1 MTSDTLNSI
10 ADDADFST
18 SEKPQGYYVNDASN
32 TNPAAAAANGNNSA
46 SSSPPAMPPI
56 RNTATN
62 GSSFRHDKENI
73 YINDVAIPKKEFTQA
88 FGGTLEVGPR
98 EKTTEMIEYGNPVPA
113 GLGAFS
119 ASAMS
124 LGLVQMHAR
133 GVTGANT
140 LLGAFLT
147 TAGLIEVIVGVLCFI
162 VGNTWASCTFLMFGG
177 FWSSYAFLLMD
188 VGGIA
193 ASYATPH
200 EYAQSIALYFLP
212 WSIFSFGLWLCT
224 FKSTVALSAL
234 MFLVWLFVFLFTI
247 AQFIDSVRVFKAGGF
262 FAILAGVL
270 GFYNMQAGL
279 LDKSNAYFTFKPI
292 PLPNDY
298 NPAEEA

>member
-1 MTSDTLNSI
+1 MDPSNQG
-10 ADDADFST
+10 
-18 SEKPQGYYVNDASN
+18 EKPQGYYDQQNQHVV
-32 TNPAAAAANGNNSA
+32 
-46 SSSPPAMPPI
+46 SSSDEALPTLQ
-56 RNTATN
+56 NTATHA
-62 GSSFRHDKENI
+62 SSFRHDRDNI
-73 YINDVAIPKKEFTQA
+73 YINDVAIDKKEFTEA
-88 FGGTLEVGPR
+88 FGGTLELGPR
-98 EKTTEMIEYGNPVPA
+98 AKTTELIDYANPVPA

-133 GVTGANT
+133 GVTNANI
-140 LLGAFLT
+140 LLAAFLT

-162 VGNTWASCTFLMFGG
+162 VGNTWACCTFLMFGG
-177 FWSSYAFLLMD
+177 FWSSYAFVLMD

-193 ASYATPH
+193 ASYPTP
-200 EYAQSIALYFLP
+200 EKYAQSIAIYFLP
-212 WSIFSFGLWLCT
+212 WAIFSFGLWICT

-234 MFLVWLFVFLFTI
+234 MFCVWFFVFLFTI
-247 AQFIDSVRVFKAGGF
+247 GQFISSVNVFKAGGF
-262 FAILAGVL
+262 FAVLAGVL

-279 LDKSNAYFTFKPI
+279 LDKSNSYFTFKPL

>member
-1 MTSDTLNSI
+1 MTSDTLNSL
-10 ADDADFST
+10 ADDADFSA
-18 SEKPQGYYVNDASN
+18 EKPHGYFNDANAAQTQTQN
-32 TNPAAAAANGNNSA
+32 TTTTTAP
-46 SSSPPAMPPI
+46 MPPI
-56 RNTATN
+56 TNTPTN
-62 GSSFRHDKENI
+62 TSFRHDKDNI

-119 ASAMS
+119 ASALS

-147 TAGLIEVIVGVLCFI
+147 TAGLVELIVGILCFI

-177 FWSSYAFLLMD
+177 FWSSYAFVLMD

-193 ASYATPH
+193 ASYATPN
-200 EYAQSIALYFLP
+200 EYAQSIAIFFLP
-212 WSIFSFGLWLCT
+212 WAIFSFGLWICT
-224 FKSTVALSAL
+224 FKSTLALSAL
-234 MFLVWLFVFLFTI
+234 MFTVWLFVFLFTV

-262 FAILAGVL
+262 FSILAGVL

-279 LDKSNAYFTFKPI
+279 LDKSNSYFTFKPI